1 MLVLPGNASH
11 IGQRAQQQDAFALSD
26 FADDEFVAHGGYLAV
41 VADGVG
47 GLLYGADAA
56 HIATSRYVEAYL
68 SKPREYSISEAM
80 NSALE
85 TANQAVY
92 AVAKEHYCP
101 EQMGTTLV
109 AVVIHQNQL
118 HWRAV
123 GDSHVYLCRDGRLSQ
138 LNADHNYGRQ
148 LQVQVEVG
156 LISQEQADNHPDRNA
171 LEYFIGLHS
180 LPETALSQQS
190 LPLLAGDKLLLCSDG
205 VDGVLSADEIIVC
218 LNETP
223 MIAAQHLCDAV
234 LQKEKIG
241 QDNLTAVVLAYQ
253 GEELMPTQLSTRLDR
268 RQACWPAK
276 VTVAALLCLIAYA
289 LAAGYLARV

>member
-26 FADDEFVAHGGYLAV
+26 FADDAFVAHGGYLAV

-47 GLLYGADAA
+47 GLLYGAEAA
-56 HIATSRYVEAYL
+56 HIATRRFVEAYL
-68 SKPREYSISEAM
+68 SKPRESSIGEAM

-85 TANQAVY
+85 TANQAVC
-92 AVAKEHYCP
+92 AVAKEQYCP

-118 HWRAV
+118 YWRAV

-138 LNADHNYGRQ
+138 LNADHNFGRQ

-171 LEYFIGLHS
+171 LEYFIGLNA
-180 LPETALSQQS
+180 LPEIAGNQQP
-190 LPLLAGDKLLLCSDG
+190 LLLLAGDRLLLCSDG
-205 VDGVLSADEIIVC
+205 VDGVLSADEIIDC
-218 LNETP
+218 LDETP
-223 MIAAQHLCDAV
+223 MTAAQRLCDAV
-234 LQKEKIG
+234 LRKEKIG

-253 GEELMPTQLSTRLDR
+253 GEELIPTQQCTRLDR
-268 RQACWPAK
+268 GQACRRTRM
-276 VTVAALLCLIAYA
+276 TVVALLLLIATA
-289 LAAGYLARV
+289 LVAEYLAHV